1 MLIGTSKGD
10 HKIRCLK
17 EFDFSLGLSEFRLGA
32 FCTECFGHA
41 RSWFVQK
48 CYSCTV
54 YDFAGEEGAIMMGF
68 DCDNFLAR
76 FDWLVPLQGL
86 CVGSQRSQ

>member
-17 EFDFSLGLSEFRLGA
+17 SSIFPVGLSEFRLVQNRL
-32 FCTECFGHA
+32 